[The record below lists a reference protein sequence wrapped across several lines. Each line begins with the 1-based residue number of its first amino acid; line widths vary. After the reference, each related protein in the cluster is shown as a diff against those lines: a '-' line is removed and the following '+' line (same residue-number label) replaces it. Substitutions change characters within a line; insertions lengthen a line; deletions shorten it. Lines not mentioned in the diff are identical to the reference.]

1 MSKIKLT
8 IDLKDGDSIAKAVKM
23 LQAINGTTVTV
34 ETTETIEETTTEE
47 EVEEKPKK
55 KPRKPRQTQATETA
69 EPETE
74 TEEEVEEEKPKE
86 TKGGKS
92 DIGITEVR
100 ALLAEKVGNHRDL
113 IKNKLTELGASS
125 VTTLEESKY
134 QDFFDFLNFL

>member
-34 ETTETIEETTTEE
+34 ETTEETETEETVEE
-47 EVEEKPKK
+47 EPKK
-55 KPRKPRQTQATETA
+55 KAPRKPRQTRTP

-74 TEEEVEEEKPKE
+74 TEEVEEETAEEEKPKKTE
-86 TKGGKS
+86 GDKS

-100 ALLAEKVGNHRDL
+100 ALLAEKVGDHRDL

-134 QDFFDFLNFL
+134 KAFHDFLDYL